1 MTVHP
6 ILSALLRNKTG
17 PALVALQI
25 ALALALA
32 VNAVYVSVQRL
43 EVASRPTGLNT
54 ADTFWVST
62 RAYSR
67 DLSFSSMVRSDLLLL
82 RSMPGVVAA
91 TMISDIPLRASV
103 NNTMF
108 LYGARP
114 GIPSKQNL
122 AFIYLI
128 DEQGVTAL
136 GAKLVAGHAFDPAT
150 VLPATDEKL
159 SNAFFNTLPP
169 EAIITRAF
177 AKDLFPDASSALGKV
192 IYGAQ
197 DRPFRIVGVI
207 DTMLGPWPLAPK
219 NEQIV
224 LSPAATPGPDA
235 YYLVRT
241 RPGRRDELMRQA
253 EDVLTTAQTG
263 RVVNRVEALDETAAR
278 NTYGLRHIATVLVIV
293 VAVVLSVTALGV
305 YGLATFNVTMRTK
318 QIGTRRAVGARR
330 FHIIRQFMAENWII
344 TSVGVILGS
353 LLALAINAKLAPM
366 IRSPRLP
373 LYYLVGGIVALW
385 ILGLVATLRPAR
397 RAAAVSPAVA
407 TRTV

>member
-1 MTVHP
+1 MHP

-17 PALVALQI
+17 PALVALQV
-25 ALALALA
+25 ALALAMT

-43 EVASRPTGLNT
+43 EVANRPAGVVT
-54 ADTFWVST
+54 ANAFWIST
-62 RAYSR
+62 RAYAK
-67 DLSFSSMVRSDLLLL
+67 DLSFSSMVRSDLVLL
-82 RSMPGVVAA
+82 RSMPGVASA

-103 NNTMF
+103 SNTMF

-114 GIPSKQNL
+114 GIRSKQNL

-128 DEQGVTAL
+128 DEQGIAAL
-136 GAKLVAGHAFDPAT
+136 GVKLIAGQSFDPAT

-169 EAIITRAF
+169 EVIITRAF
-177 AKDLFPDASSALGKV
+177 AKDLFPDGSSALGKT

-224 LSPAATPGPDA
+224 LSPALTPGPDA

-241 RPGRRDELMRQA
+241 LPGRRDDLMRQA
-253 EDVLTTAQTG
+253 ENALSTSQTG
-263 RVVNRVEALDETAAR
+263 RTVNRVQALDETAAR
-278 NTYGLRHIATVLVIV
+278 NNYGPRHMAMMLAIV
-293 VAVVLSVTALGV
+293 VAVVLSVTALGI
-305 YGLATFNVTMRTK
+305 YGLATFNVTTRTK

-344 TSVGVILGS
+344 TSVGVVLGS
-353 LLALAINAKLAPM
+353 LLSLAISAKLAPM

-373 LYYLVGGIVALW
+373 LYYLVGGILALW

-397 RAAAVSPAVA
+397 RAAAVSPAIA

>member
-54 ADTFWVST
+54 ADTFWIST

-67 DLSFSSMVRSDLLLL
+67 DLSFSSMVRSDLLQL
-82 RSMPGVVAA
+82 RSMPGVLAA

-103 NNTMF
+103 NNSMF

-159 SNAFFNTLPP
+159 SNEFFNTLPP

-177 AKDLFPDASSALGKV
+177 AKDLFPDGSSALGKV

-197 DRPFRIVGVI
+197 DRPFRIIGVI

-224 LSPAATPGPDA
+224 LSPAAHPGPDA

-241 RPGRRDELMRQA
+241 RPGRRDELMRRA
-253 EDVLTTAQTG
+253 EDVLTTSQTG
-263 RVVNRVEALDETAAR
+263 RVVNRVQALDETAAR
-278 NTYGLRHIATVLVIV
+278 NTYGLRHIATVIMIV
-293 VAVVLSVTALGV
+293 VAVVLSVTALGI

-330 FHIIRQFMAENWII
+330 FHIIRQFLAENWII
-344 TSVGVILGS
+344 TSIGVILGS

-397 RAAAVSPAVA
+397 RAAAVSPAIA

>member
-1 MTVHP
+1 MMHP
-6 ILSALLRNKTG
+6 ILNALLRNKTG

-25 ALALALA
+25 ALALAMT

-43 EVASRPTGLNT
+43 EVANRPAGLNT
-54 ADTFWVST
+54 TDTFWIST
-62 RAYSR
+62 RAYAK
-67 DLSFSSMVRSDLLLL
+67 DLSFSSMVRSDLLQL

-91 TMISDIPLRASV
+91 TMISDIPLRASA

-128 DEQGVTAL
+128 DEQGVAAL
-136 GAKLVAGHAFDPAT
+136 GAKLIAGHAFDPAT
-150 VLPATDEKL
+150 VLPATDENL
-159 SNAFFNTLPP
+159 GNAFFNTLPP

-177 AKDLFPDASSALGKV
+177 AEDLFPDGSSALGKT

-219 NEQIV
+219 NEQII

-253 EDVLTTAQTG
+253 EDALVTSQTG
-263 RVVNRVEALDETAAR
+263 RAVNRVEALDETAAR
-278 NTYGLRHIATVLVIV
+278 NNYGLRHIATVLAIV
-293 VAVVLSVTALGV
+293 VAVVLGVTAFGI
-305 YGLATFNVTMRTK
+305 YGLATFNVTTRTK
-318 QIGTRRAVGARR
+318 QIGTRRAVGARK
-330 FHIIRQFMAENWII
+330 FHIIRLFLAENWII
-344 TSVGVILGS
+344 TSMGVTLGCI
-353 LLALAINAKLAPM
+353 LALAINAKLAPM

-373 LYYLVGGIVALW
+373 LSYLVGGIVALW
-385 ILGLVATLRPAR
+385 ILGLTATLRPAR
-397 RAAAVSPAVA
+397 RAAAVSPAIA

>member
-1 MTVHP
+1 MHP

-17 PALVALQI
+17 PTLVSLQV
-25 ALALALA
+25 ALALAMT
-32 VNAVYVSVQRL
+32 VNAVYVAVQRL
-43 EVASRPTGLNT
+43 EVANRPAGIVT
-54 ADTFWVST
+54 ANTFWIST
-62 RAYSR
+62 RAYAK
-67 DLSFSSMVRSDLLLL
+67 DLSFSSMVRSDLIQL
-82 RSMPGVVAA
+82 RSMPGVASA

-103 NNTMF
+103 SNTMF

-114 GIPSKQNL
+114 GIRSKQNL
-122 AFIYLI
+122 AFIYLT
-128 DEQGVTAL
+128 DEQGIAAL
-136 GAKLVAGHAFDPAT
+136 GVKLIAGQSFDPAT

-169 EAIITRAF
+169 EVIITRAF
-177 AKDLFPDASSALGKV
+177 AKDLFPDGSSALGKT
-192 IYGAQ
+192 IYGAR

-224 LSPAATPGPDA
+224 LSPALTPGPDA

-241 RPGRRDELMRQA
+241 LPGRRDDLMRQA
-253 EDVLTTAQTG
+253 ENALSTSQTG
-263 RVVNRVEALDETAAR
+263 RTVNRVQALDETAAR
-278 NTYGLRHIATVLVIV
+278 NNYGPRHMAMMLAIV
-293 VAVVLSVTALGV
+293 VVVVLSVTALGI
-305 YGLATFNVTMRTK
+305 YGLATFNVTTRTK

-344 TSVGVILGS
+344 TSVGVVLGS
-353 LLALAINAKLAPM
+353 LLSLAISAKLAPM

-373 LYYLVGGIVALW
+373 LYYLVGGILALW

-397 RAAAVSPAVA
+397 RAAAVSPAIA

>member
-1 MTVHP
+1 MHP

-17 PALVALQI
+17 PALVALQV
-25 ALALALA
+25 ALALAMT

-43 EVASRPTGLNT
+43 EVANRPAGIVT
-54 ADTFWVST
+54 ANAFWIST
-62 RAYSR
+62 RAYAK
-67 DLSFSSMVRSDLLLL
+67 DLSFSSMVRSDLVQL
-82 RSMPGVVAA
+82 RSMPGVVSA

-103 NNTMF
+103 SNTMF

-114 GIPSKQNL
+114 GIRSKQNL

-128 DEQGVTAL
+128 DEQGIAAL
-136 GAKLVAGHAFDPAT
+136 GVKLIAGQSFDPAT

-169 EAIITRAF
+169 EVIITRAF
-177 AKDLFPDASSALGKV
+177 AKDLFPDGSSALGKT

-224 LSPAATPGPDA
+224 LSPALTPGPDA

-241 RPGRRDELMRQA
+241 LPGRRDDLMRQA
-253 EDVLTTAQTG
+253 ENALSTSQTG
-263 RVVNRVEALDETAAR
+263 RTVNRVQALDETAAR
-278 NTYGLRHIATVLVIV
+278 NNYGPRHMAMMLAIV
-293 VAVVLSVTALGV
+293 VAVVLSVTALGI
-305 YGLATFNVTMRTK
+305 YGLATFNVTTRTK

-344 TSVGVILGS
+344 TSVGVVLGS
-353 LLALAINAKLAPM
+353 LLSLAISAKLAPM

-373 LYYLVGGIVALW
+373 LYYLVGGILALW

-397 RAAAVSPAVA
+397 RAAAVSPAIA

>member
-1 MTVHP
+1 MHP
-6 ILSALLRNKTG
+6 IVSALLRNKTG

-25 ALALALA
+25 ALALAVT
-32 VNAVYVSVQRL
+32 VNAVHVSEQRL
-43 EVASRPTGLNT
+43 EVANRPTGLDT
-54 ADTFWVST
+54 ANTFWIAT
-62 RAYSR
+62 RAYAK
-67 DLSFSSMVRSDLLLL
+67 DLSFSSMVRSDLIQL

-91 TMISDIPLRASV
+91 TMISDIPLRASAS
-103 NNTMF
+103 NNGF

-114 GIPSKQNL
+114 GIQSKQNL

-136 GAKLVAGHAFDPAT
+136 GVKLIAGRPFDPAT

-169 EAIITRAF
+169 EVIITRAF
-177 AKDLFPDASSALGKV
+177 AKDLFPDGSSALGKT

-224 LSPAATPGPDA
+224 LSPAVTPGPDA
-235 YYLVRT
+235 YYLVRS

-253 EDVLTTAQTG
+253 EEILSTSQTG
-263 RVVNRVEALDETAAR
+263 RMVSNAQALDDTAAR
-278 NTYGLRHIATVLVIV
+278 NNYGSRHIAMMLTIV
-293 VAVVLSVTALGV
+293 VAVVLSVTALGI
-305 YGLATFNVTMRTK
+305 YGLATFNVATRTK

-330 FHIIRQFMAENWII
+330 FDIIRQFVAENWII
-344 TSVGVILGS
+344 TSVGVVLGC
-353 LLALAINAKLAPM
+353 LLSLAISAQLAPM

-373 LYYLVGGIVALW
+373 LYYLVGGVLALW
-385 ILGLVATLRPAR
+385 ILGLVATLRPAH
-397 RAAAVSPAVA
+397 RAAAVSPAIA
-407 TRTV
+407 SRTI

>member
-1 MTVHP
+1 MHP

-17 PALVALQI
+17 PALVALQV
-25 ALALALA
+25 ALALAMT

-43 EVASRPTGLNT
+43 EVANRPAGIVT
-54 ADTFWVST
+54 ANAFWIST
-62 RAYSR
+62 RAYAK
-67 DLSFSSMVRSDLLLL
+67 DLSFSSMVRSDLIQL
-82 RSMPGVVAA
+82 RSMPGVASA

-103 NNTMF
+103 SNTMF

-114 GIPSKQNL
+114 GIRSKQNL

-128 DEQGVTAL
+128 DEQGIAAL
-136 GAKLVAGHAFDPAT
+136 GVKLIAGQSFDPAT

-169 EAIITRAF
+169 EVIITRAF
-177 AKDLFPDASSALGKV
+177 AKDLFPDGSSALGKT

-224 LSPAATPGPDA
+224 LSPALTPGPDA

-241 RPGRRDELMRQA
+241 LPGRRDDLMRQA
-253 EDVLTTAQTG
+253 ENALSTSQTG
-263 RVVNRVEALDETAAR
+263 RTVNRVQALDETAAR
-278 NTYGLRHIATVLVIV
+278 NNYGPRHMAMMLAIV
-293 VAVVLSVTALGV
+293 VAVVLSVTALGI
-305 YGLATFNVTMRTK
+305 YGLATFNVTTRTK

-344 TSVGVILGS
+344 TSVGVVLGS
-353 LLALAINAKLAPM
+353 LLSLAISAKLAPM

-373 LYYLVGGIVALW
+373 LYYLVGGILALW

-397 RAAAVSPAVA
+397 RAAAVSPAIA